1 MKKQIKKYIKSLK
14 WKWKE
19 TQEGYLTHNHGH
31 LIGHPTPVIH
41 YSTYPDGTV
50 KNFYE
55 INNPYIYYIYY
66 YDDNKDDQYFSTL
79 GQAIKSIEIP
89 LIQAYINKLNKES

>member
-14 WKWKE
+14 WEWKE

-31 LIGHPTPVIH
+31 LIGHPIPVIH

-50 KNFYE
+50 KNFHE

-89 LIQAYINKLNKES
+89 LIQAYINKLNKEL